1 MSTRDKCLRIL
12 EKERDDSVREDKMRK
27 YRNQD
32 RLGSAESQKAS
43 KEAVRAFR
51 HKAYTVDMGKG
62 SDKLRRDANG

>member
-1 MSTRDKCLRIL
+1 MTAWNKCFRIL
-12 EKERDDSVREDKMRK
+12 EKERDDSLREDKMRK

-51 HKAYTVDMGKG
+51 HKAYTDDMRLKNKIFRK
-62 SDKLRRDANG
+62 SVK

>member
-1 MSTRDKCLRIL
+1 MSKWNKRLRIL
-12 EKERDDSVREDKMRK
+12 EEERDDSMKEDKMRK

-51 HKAYTVDMGKG
+51 HKAYAVDMGRSG
-62 SDKLRRDANG
+62 SDGQDNK

>member
-1 MSTRDKCLRIL
+1 MSKWNKRLRIL
-12 EKERDDSVREDKMRK
+12 EEERDNSLREDKMRK

-51 HKAYTVDMGKG
+51 HKAYTDDMRLK
-62 SDKLRRDANG
+62 K

>member
-1 MSTRDKCLRIL
+1 
-12 EKERDDSVREDKMRK
+12 MRK

-51 HKAYTVDMGKG
+51 HKAYTVDMGKDG
-62 SDKLRRDANG
+62 SDGQQN

>member
-12 EKERDDSVREDKMRK
+12 EEERNDSVREDKMRK

-32 RLGSAESQKAS
+32 RLGSAESQKPS

-51 HKAYTVDMGKG
+51 HKAYTDDMRLK
-62 SDKLRRDANG
+62 KIK

>member
-43 KEAVRAFR
+43 KEAVNAFR
-51 HKAYTVDMGKG
+51 HKAYTVDMGKEKRN
-62 SDKLRRDANG
+62 DIE